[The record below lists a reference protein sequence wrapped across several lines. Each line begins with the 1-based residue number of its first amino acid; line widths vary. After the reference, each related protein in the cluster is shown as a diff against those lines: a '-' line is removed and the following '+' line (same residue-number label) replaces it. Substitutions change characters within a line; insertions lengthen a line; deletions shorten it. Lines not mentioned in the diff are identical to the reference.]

1 MAVERILS
9 LDIAKELMNQS
20 MTTGVS
26 TELLKSFGGMEAVT
40 KVLKENNVP
49 MGDRSQMSAAELKTA
64 AQKVAE
70 TGVGDL
76 QLLKETN
83 TPLTEAGRAAMVANG
98 VTSFDAAALTK
109 AGIPFQ
115 KTANE
120 LSKQL
125 VDLQTAYDIIST
137 KTGTGTGPPVT
148 APVVGKLSGTATV
161 TPGSVTPINT
171 STATGGMGL
180 ITGANTLN
188 STPGTFDIGNTA
200 TGNVNTGG
208 LITGAQQQLFTQNAQ
223 AGLPT
228 GVTPT
233 IGVMGNSTGGPS
245 IQPNNPYGFKYDAA
259 KAKTGGVQNY
269 YNPKTGQ
276 RYTAPAGFAPPS
288 TDWQTYTPGTA
299 AGSGAATGSGIDLSA
314 AAGSGQTVLG

>member
-1 MAVERILS
+1 
-9 LDIAKELMNQS
+9 MNRA

-26 TELLKSFGGMEAVT
+26 TETLKFFGGMEAVT

-49 MGDRSQMSAAELKTA
+49 IGDRSQMSAAELKA
-64 AQKVAE
+64 AAE
-70 TGVGDL
+70 KIANTGVGDL
-76 QLLKETN
+76 QLLAETN
-83 TPLTEAGRAAMVANG
+83 TPLTEAGRAAMAANG

-120 LSKQL
+120 KVADLSKQL
-125 VDLQTAYDIIST
+125 VDLQTAYDTIST

-161 TPGSVTPINT
+161 TPGSVTPVNT

-180 ITGANTLN
+180 ITGANTLT

-223 AGLPT
+223 VGLPT
-228 GVTPT
+228 GVTPR

-245 IQPNNPYGFKYDAA
+245 IQPNNPYGFNFSMER
-259 KAKTGGVQNY
+259 AKTGGVQNY

-276 RYTAPAGFAPPS
+276 RYTAPAGYTPPS
-288 TDWQTYTPGTA
+288 SDWQTYTPG
-299 AGSGAATGSGIDLSA
+299 A
-314 AAGSGQTVLG
+314 AAGSGVNLNAAAGTGATILG